1 MVKLQE
7 DMAKER
13 GFSPI
18 FLFVVIILVML
29 GISILIGLGQMIIC
43 VTCGTAEK
51 IPVIGWIVGGVAGG
65 IKKVIPLGLAGIID
79 AIIGMADWSLQRKF
93 LAPDVTVTSLAQ
105 QTGWTTVRD
114 LANMAMVL
122 GLVIIAI
129 CIILGIR
136 EFEAKR
142 TLPIF
147 ILIAL
152 LINFTPVICGFIID
166 LSDKVTSWL
175 AKGGISTTYAQKVEN
190 EINNNP
196 DKYCD
201 FFTIFLFALFMLI
214 AAIVYFMYFLLFII
228 RFVYLLLLVII
239 SPLAFAS
246 RIFPP
251 SDKVRHFFPKFLHW
265 DGWWNEF
272 LTWCTIGFFGAFF
285 LMQANNLFEL
295 HITGSSITGDAGIL
309 GDIILYFLPILFLLI
324 GFFVALQT
332 AQGVAAVTMIASGVF
347 LGGMALKSFG
357 GKMGAVS
364 RRKRKELEAKREA
377 GEKLTKR
384 EWATLQ
390 AARVGEAPT
399 RIAYWAQRRIPFAK
413 KKTPDELLWEERRK
427 QREEAKKLTN
437 EELVKELG
445 FASVAGERRE
455 SRYLEIVDRGPSAV
469 ERLKNEVEKGTG
481 KLKKENVMEDLKN
494 KSRLAREEGRYD
506 DAQRL
511 TALMYEL
518 NDGRTPKGIGSV
530 WLTKDMKREIA
541 AKETKKDIKDV
552 TEEDIKNLDEETLN
566 REAEK
571 IFLQRASPELLART
585 ISRKTAQSEV
595 FMGKL
600 TEADAA
606 PHVLAL
612 SSRFGTEFTKTFQG
626 YIEKRFDKVGEQL
639 HTVLNTT
646 TAHAL
651 GLRVPKKIQ
660 ELEASIDTHLEKEIE
675 KRENVLKELKA
686 KKAELP
692 EDSPKRKELQDRIE
706 NTQKEMQELIAN
718 SVNLHKM
725 SGSEMIELANKY
737 GIKIEMPKEEEEI
750 PEETPATEEEGRW
763 RKFGRGMGKIGR
775 RVGRVGIGV
784 GERIGKKIGEKIEE
798 RKARKEEKP
807 KPPTTQRIKEIEKEI
822 GELEKIKKRIKG
834 LEGQK
839 ETISRS
845 PYLSPEDKQK
855 ERKKLDT
862 QISKILQPRGI
873 KDLKDLKGKIE
884 EMQGKK
890 QELIDREI
898 KIRKKIKELKERSSL
913 KIKKEIEEIDKELQG
928 LPEKETESL
937 SKEEIIKKRE
947 ELEELR
953 KRLNELAERK
963 ERQEKVERGA

>member
-18 FLFVVIILVML
+18 FLFVVIILIMIAICAVIA
-29 GISILIGLGQMIIC
+29 GFQMIIC
-43 VTCGTAEK
+43 VSCGTAEK
-51 IPVIGWIVGGVAGG
+51 IPIIGWIVGGVTGG

-93 LAPDVTVTSLAQ
+93 LADDVTVTSLAQ

-166 LSDKVTSWL
+166 LSDKITSWL
-175 AKGGISTTYAQKVEN
+175 AKGGISTTYAQKVED

-285 LMQANNLFEL
+285 LMQANIFFSLN
-295 HITGSSITGDAGIL
+295 ITGSSITGKAGIL

-324 GFFVALQT
+324 GFFIALQT

-357 GKMGAVS
+357 KKMGAVS

-390 AARVGEAPT
+390 AARVGEAPA

-437 EELVKELG
+437 EDLVKELE

-455 SRYLEIVDRGPSAV
+455 ARYLEIVDRGPSAI
-469 ERLKNEVEKGTG
+469 ERLKKEVEKGKG

-506 DAQRL
+506 DAQKL

-530 WLTKDMKREIA
+530 WITKDMKREIA

-552 TEEDIKNLDEETLN
+552 TEEDIKNLDEETLD
-566 REAEK
+566 RYAEK

-595 FMGKL
+595 FMRKL
-600 TEADAA
+600 TEVDASQ
-606 PHVLAL
+606 HVLAL
-612 SSRFGTEFTKTFQG
+612 SSRFGTEFTKTFQD
-626 YIEKRFDKVGEQL
+626 YIERNFDRVGEQL

-646 TAHAL
+646 TANAL

-660 ELEASIDTHLEKEIE
+660 ELEASIDTHLEEEIE
-675 KRENVLKELKA
+675 KKENVLKELKA
-686 KKAELP
+686 KKAELSSIQEEIGIARDP
-692 EDSPKRKELQDRIE
+692 EIKKELRIKQKALQASIKKLEDTYGSEE
-706 NTQKEMQELIAN
+706 NIQKEMRELIAD

-737 GIKIEMPKEEEEI
+737 GIKIKMPKEEEEV
-750 PEETPATEEEGRW
+750 PEEETAAEEESRW

-822 GELEKIKKRIKG
+822 GELEKIKKQIKD
-834 LEGQK
+834 LEGYK
-839 ETISRS
+839 KTISS
-845 PYLSPEDKQK
+845 KSSLLSPEEQQK
-855 ERKKLDT
+855 ERKKYDV

-873 KDLKDLKGKIE
+873 KNLNDLEGKIK
-884 EMQGKK
+884 EMERKK
-890 QELIDREI
+890 QELKTRI
-898 KIRKKIKELKERSSL
+898 
-913 KIKKEIEEIDKELQG
+913 
-928 LPEKETESL
+928 
-937 SKEEIIKKRE
+937 
-947 ELEELR
+947 
-953 KRLNELAERK
+953 N
-963 ERQEKVERGA
+963 